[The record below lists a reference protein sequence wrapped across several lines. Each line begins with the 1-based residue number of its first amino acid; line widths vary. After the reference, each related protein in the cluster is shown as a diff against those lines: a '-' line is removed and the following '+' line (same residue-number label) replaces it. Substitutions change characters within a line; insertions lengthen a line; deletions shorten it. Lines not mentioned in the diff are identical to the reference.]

1 MKKVVAITAL
11 IALAV
16 SLSATQASAS
26 GGGFCRSMGRG
37 MPVCQR

>member
-11 IALAV
+11 VALAV
-16 SLSATQASAS
+16 SLSATQAAA